1 MRGVAGKGRRRL
13 DEELVA
19 QGYFATTDEALRAV
33 LAGEVSSQGRRLTSA
48 GERVVDHTAKF
59 LFIQRVEIREIL
71 LPNVTEKRG
80 DLRIIDKT
88 DEWHALASGEDQRV
102 QAHGDDGLHP

>member
-1 MRGVAGKGRRRL
+1 MKKRGLG
-13 DEELVA
+13 
-19 QGYFATTDEALRAV
+19 ALSLTLAV
-33 LAGEVSSQGRRLTSA
+33 MFICLAAAACGDTGTVSSGAPAQDGVQNAPA
-48 GERVVDHTAKF
+48 GTEPDKERS
-59 LFIQRVEIREIL
+59 RVEIREIL
-71 LPNVTEKRG
+71 LPNITEKRG